1 MPECRHSRES
11 GNLVLTFEAISPCK
25 GLHGKTTR
33 RLYLAHRRY
42 GVLYTG
48 VTSDLLARIW
58 QHKAHTIDG
67 FSSKFHVTRLVWYES
82 HDTMHS
88 AIEREKRI
96 EKWRREWKVEL
107 IEKENPGWEDLWPR
121 ILGVDGG

>member
-1 MPECRHSRES
+1 MEKQPA
-11 GNLVLTFEAISPCK
+11 VYI
-25 GLHGKTTR
+25 
-33 RLYLAHRRY
+33 LAHRRY

-48 VTSDLLARIW
+48 VTSDLIARIW

-107 IEKENPGWEDLWPR
+107 IEKENPGWR
-121 ILGVDGG
+121 ISGRGFSEWMAVEGRDSRVRGNDEQQR